1 MNFLYCGHQQRSHR
15 PAGSLKQRGA
25 TAVET
30 ALVLT
35 VLVMLLLGVVDL
47 GRWLAAAASLHEA
60 ARLGARVAVVCDL
73 DDPQVNSRAL
83 ARLVD
88 LNALAQPPSLTVSRE
103 PAGCNSVTCQR
114 LRVNLFGASLQG
126 VMPWWG
132 SGLPLP
138 AAVVELPRESL
149 SSQLDGRNNPQCL

>member
-1 MNFLYCGHQQRSHR
+1 MTNPTRHR
-15 PAGSLKQRGA
+15 PGRVKKEGGSA
-25 TAVET
+25 AVEF
-30 ALVLT
+30 AWVVT
-35 VLVMLLLGVVDL
+35 VLVVLVLGVVDL

-83 ARLVD
+83 ARLVG
-88 LNALAQPPSLTVSRE
+88 LNALAQAPTLTVARV
-103 PAGCNSVTCQR
+103 PDGCTGTTCQR
-114 LRVNLFGASLQG
+114 LRVSLSGAVLQG
-126 VMPWWG
+126 VMPGWS